1 MKDMLSQ
8 CCLDTRQKYRC
19 ESHLEN
25 VVESCLQLA
34 LFIVG

>member
-8 CCLDTRQKYRC
+8 CCLDTWQKYSC

-25 VVESCLQLA
+25 VVVVHVIS
-34 LFIVG
+34 FIYIVG